1 LAKCFA
7 PTAANVSDA
16 RPDPPSDAG
25 EGWRLIYNHA
35 ATNNGESME
44 NPSELLSESELKDR
58 LTSWVAISV
67 AVLAAFMAVT
77 KIKDDNIVQAM
88 LLAKSDAMDTWS
100 EYQSKRIK
108 QHLLELGL
116 DQTVALRDAAA
127 KQTSATLDGQL
138 KRYESEIA
146 RYQKDEGELQK
157 KARDY
162 EAQYDALNYRDDQFD
177 LSDAALSMSIAM
189 LAVTALTKKKWL
201 LWMSLIIGVFGV
213 VMGTAGLAGLRI
225 HPGWLTRAL
234 S

>member
-1 LAKCFA
+1 M
-7 PTAANVSDA
+7 
-16 RPDPPSDAG
+16 
-25 EGWRLIYNHA
+25 
-35 ATNNGESME
+35 ES
-44 NPSELLSESELKDR
+44 PSELLTESESKDR
-58 LTSWVAISV
+58 LTNWVAISV

-88 LLAKSDAMDTWS
+88 LQSKSDAVDTWS
-100 EYQSKRIK
+100 EYESKRIK
-108 QHLLELGL
+108 HHLLELGR
-116 DQTVALRDAAA
+116 DQAVALRDTAA
-127 KQTSATLDGQL
+127 KQNSTTLDGQL
-138 KRYESEIA
+138 KHYESEIA

-162 EAQYDALNYRDDQFD
+162 EAQYDTLNYRDDQFD

-201 LWMSLIIGVFGV
+201 LWLSLVIGAFGI

-225 HPGWLTRAL
+225 HPGWLIKML